1 MTKLI
6 GITGGIGSGK
16 TTLSKYLKKTGFSV
30 HESDKVVF
38 EMYKKPSKAFLNFLK
53 KNISPNVVK
62 NRKINKKKITNI
74 IFNNQQAKKRL
85 ENHIHKEVK
94 SSRENFIKTNKKNKK
109 DFIFLDIPLLLE
121 KKIEKN
127 FDLVVSIISKKKQ
140 E

>member
-16 TTLSKYLKKTGFSV
+16 TTLSKYLKKIGFSV

-94 SSRENFIKTNKKNKK
+94 SSRENFIKINKKNKK

-121 KKIEKN
+121 KKLEKS
-127 FDLVVSIISKKKQ
+127 FDKVF
-140 E
+140 